1 MHRFLMISNLQ
12 RYWPKSIIFTVSLI
26 FTDSNARL
34 QGLGFFFRVLLW
46 FTENILY
53 TLTALFLSC
62 IAHLLPMFF
71 LSHPSACKCNGVG
84 DEACF
89 YKTCLEEMKTKIF
102 ISERT

>member
-1 MHRFLMISNLQ
+1 MISNLQ

-26 FTDSNARL
+26 FTNSNARL
-34 QGLGFFFRVLLW
+34 QGLGFSFGVLFRVLLW
-46 FTENILY
+46 FTENVLY

-62 IAHLLPMFF
+62 SAHLLPMFF

-84 DEACF
+84 VEDCF